1 MYWVKVQLCIPAT
14 PGGAVC
20 RVNVCKGSISYRN
33 GSTNSISKGDES
45 RNPLQIH
52 QSVGEGTGALTGLGL

>member
-1 MYWVKVQLCIPAT
+1 MYWVKAQLCIPAT
-14 PGGAVC
+14 PGGAV
-20 RVNVCKGSISYRN
+20 NVCKGSISYLN
-33 GSTNSISKGDES
+33 GSMNSISKGDES